1 MSDKTLDT
9 LVQDMNDVLIKAVN
23 GEGIQFTDAELET
36 FGHDIMDA
44 IRHWAAP
51 REQSTGLRMSN
62 IGHPNRKLWYDIKN
76 DLKEQSFKPHD
87 AMKFL
92 FGHIIEE
99 LVLLIVR
106 KSGHKVENEQKE
118 IQVSGVTGHM
128 DCTIDGKV
136 VDVKSASPFAFTK
149 FVTGKVAQEDPFGYM
164 AQLAG
169 YEHAMGTDGGGFLVM
184 NKVTGE
190 LTLFQPDFT
199 DLPNIEDRIAEVR
212 AELEEQ
218 APPTFCYPLVE
229 LDNGNKKLSRDC
241 IFCPHKIDCYSEMGV
256 RVFRYSQGP
265 EFLVGEVKSLP
276 RVEEITDEY
285 APS

>member
-1 MSDKTLDT
+1 MSEKTLDT
-9 LVQDMNDVLIKAVN
+9 LIPDMYAVLEKAVN
-23 GEGIQFTDAELET
+23 GEGIKFSEAELQT
-36 FGHDIMDA
+36 LGHDIIEV
-44 IRHWAAP
+44 IRDWGKP
-51 REQSTGLRMSN
+51 RDQKTGIRMSN
-62 IGHPNRKLWYDIKN
+62 IGHPNRKLWYDIKH
-76 DLKEQSFKPHD
+76 DLKEQSFKPQD

-99 LVLLIVR
+99 LVLFFAR
-106 KSGHKVENEQKE
+106 KAGHKVENEQKE
-118 IQVSGVTGHM
+118 VEVFGVTGHM

-149 FVTGKVAQEDPFGYM
+149 FVTGKVVGEDPFGYM

-199 DLPNIEDRIAEVR
+199 DLPNIENRIKEVREQLEAEV
-212 AELEEQ
+212 
-218 APPTFCYPLVE
+218 PPTFCYPLVE

-265 EFLVGEVKSLP
+265 EFLVGEVKSVP
-276 RVEEITDEY
+276 RVEEITEEY
-285 APS
+285 VK